1 MSFSI
6 IHYIFIE
13 QYNFLIRFSFEYNT
27 AHLNFLIAFPP
38 NMTLSIEQT
47 IAEGDDIVAIK
58 VHGMKRG
65 KVPT

>member
-1 MSFSI
+1 
-6 IHYIFIE
+6 
-13 QYNFLIRFSFEYNT
+13 
-27 AHLNFLIAFPP
+27 
-38 NMTLSIEQT
+38 MTLSIEQT